1 MSMPTPRLIA
11 LILAG
16 IIALGFL
23 IIQCVI
29 WHRMRDMPIKRR
41 LANMLYPAS
50 QLVLMLF
57 AIGGSCTF
65 SLSTMAIVIA
75 CLFGFAAVIYDID
88 LFKVLIVSERK
99 DMAIARSR
107 QLEQQLAAQE
117 KRADELTREVV
128 RARTIQKAM
137 IDQLKQLKTHLANN
151 DAQAARDLLAQAS
164 QSLAPRK
171 VHLCDNPAVD
181 ALLASKASQ
190 CEELEIP
197 FKVKVVV
204 PEESDIP
211 DSELCAT
218 FANLIDN
225 AINASKELVK
235 GGRAGA
241 GEEAKEP
248 FIEVDAMVAAGYLSV
263 RVRNACLDQH
273 AKVHH
278 NRKQPRSINDEHGWG
293 KSIVA
298 LIARRHDGSFTCT
311 AENGVYLARV
321 TLKA

>member
-1 MSMPTPRLIA
+1 
-11 LILAG
+11 
-16 IIALGFL
+16 
-23 IIQCVI
+23 
-29 WHRMRDMPIKRR
+29 MRDMPIKRR

-50 QLVLMLF
+50 QLFLMLF
-57 AIGGSCTF
+57 AIGGSCAF
-65 SLSTMAIVIA
+65 SLSTMVIVVA

-117 KRADELTREVV
+117 RRASELAGEVA
-128 RARTIQKAM
+128 RARMIQKAM
-137 IDQLKQLKTHLANN
+137 IDQLKQLKGHLANN
-151 DAQAARDLLAQAS
+151 DTQAAQDLLAQAS

-171 VHLCDNPAVD
+171 VRLCDNPAVD

-197 FKVKVVV
+197 FKVKVMV

-211 DSELCAT
+211 DAELCAT

-235 GGRAGA
+235 SGRPCA
-241 GEEAKEP
+241 GEDAKGP
-248 FIEVDAMVAAGYLSV
+248 FIEVDALVAAGYLSV

-273 AKVHH
+273 AKTHRSH
-278 NRKQPRSINDEHGWG
+278 KQPRSINDMHGWG
-293 KSIVA
+293 KSIVT

>member
-1 MSMPTPRLIA
+1 MPTPRIIA
-11 LILAG
+11 LVFAG
-16 IIALGFL
+16 IITLGFL

-50 QLVLMLF
+50 QLFLMLF

-65 SLSTMAIVIA
+65 SLSTMVIVVA

-88 LFKVLIVSERK
+88 LFKVLIVSELK

-107 QLEQQLAAQE
+107 QLEQQLTAQE
-117 KRADELTREVV
+117 KRASELTGEVA
-128 RARTIQKAM
+128 RARMIQKAM
-137 IDQLKQLKTHLANN
+137 IDQLKQLKGHLANN
-151 DAQAARDLLAQAS
+151 DAQAAQDLLAQAS

-190 CEELEIP
+190 CAELEIP

-204 PEESDIP
+204 PEESGIP
-211 DSELCAT
+211 DSELCAA

-225 AINASKELVK
+225 AINASKELVQS
-235 GGRAGA
+235 GQACA
-241 GEEAKEP
+241 GEGAKEP

-263 RVRNACLDQH
+263 RVRNACPEQP
-273 AKVHH
+273 AKTHH
-278 NRKQPRSINDEHGWG
+278 SRKQPRSINDQHGWG

-321 TLKA
+321 ALKV

>member
-1 MSMPTPRLIA
+1 MPTPRLIA
-11 LILAG
+11 LVFAG

-23 IIQCVI
+23 IIQCLI

-50 QLVLMLF
+50 QLALMLF
-57 AIGGSCTF
+57 AIGGSCAF
-65 SLSTMAIVIA
+65 SLSTMVIVVA

-88 LFKVLIVSERK
+88 LFKVLIVSEHK

-137 IDQLKQLKTHLANN
+137 IDQLKQLKEYLADN
-151 DAQAARDLLAQAS
+151 DAQAARDLLAQAT

-171 VHLCDNPAVD
+171 VRLCDNPAVD

-197 FKVKVVV
+197 FKVNVVV
-204 PEESDIP
+204 PELSGIP
-211 DSELCAT
+211 DAELCAT

-225 AINASKELVK
+225 AINASKKLVK
-235 GGRAGA
+235 SGQPCA
-241 GEEAKEP
+241 GEDAREP

-263 RVRNACLDQH
+263 RVLNACLGQH
-273 AKVHH
+273 TKTRHS
-278 NRKQPRSINDEHGWG
+278 RKHPYSINDEHGWG

-311 AENGVYLARV
+311 SENGVYLAKV